1 MPPVDEAESAAVV
14 FRRMPSKILCCEARF
29 HGGARLFVD
38 QQQSLELLAATH
50 VFPGKYV
57 FKAIGRMENDFTG
70 RVLAAVRTELQQS
83 FDAPY
88 QTRETSNG
96 RHVSVTVE
104 PWTETPEQVLAIYGR
119 LKGEAGLVMLF

>member
-1 MPPVDEAESAAVV
+1 M
-14 FRRMPSKILCCEARF
+14 
-29 HGGARLFVD
+29 D
-38 QQQSLELLAATH
+38 QRQTSLELLSATH

-57 FKAIGRMENDFTG
+57 FKAIGLMENDFIG
-70 RVLAAVRTELQQS
+70 RVVAAVRTALHQD

-104 PWTETPEQVLAIYGR
+104 PWTETPEQVLAIYDR
-119 LKGEAGLVMLF
+119 LKVEAGLVMLF